1 MVAVTSRVVPSAPV
15 PREAAAESSFPGQD
29 LVGAGS
35 FWQAAQSA
43 HWGFEASAGPSH
55 PTGQLARHGSD
66 SPNRPSEPP
75 APLES
80 PSPFS
85 PPPVPTPLPL
95 GGDGTDAPGMR
106 GGGAP
111 SPSPSHHDTDPGSE
125 PEPEPE
131 HEIRPLVEIE

>member
-55 PTGQLARHGSD
+55 VPTGQLARHGST
-66 SPNRPSEPP
+66 SPNRPSE
-75 APLES
+75 
-80 PSPFS
+80 

-106 GGGAP
+106 GGGAQ
-111 SPSPSHHDTDPGSE
+111 SPSPSHPDPEPE

-131 HEIRPLVEIE
+131 HEIRPLVVVEKIE